1 MDDGR
6 LTTRVGAQD
15 ANGEEKLE
23 RAYSPSLRSGEHGE
37 VEKREHVHTEG
48 NVGIRHAVTNEGTR
62 QGVVV
67 VNHVGLRG
75 LYLVLS

>member
-6 LTTRVGAQD
+6 LTTRIGAQD

-37 VEKREHVHTEG
+37 VG
-48 NVGIRHAVTNEGTR
+48 
-62 QGVVV
+62 
-67 VNHVGLRG
+67 
-75 LYLVLS
+75 